1 MFTRDS
7 ALAYSNTLVNRLV
20 YECTRTGMTR
30 DKLCAALSLSN
41 TALAMWLT
49 GSRTCQQYW
58 VVRNAELVLEE
69 LQKQPDD
76 YYKRNK

>member
-7 ALAYSNTLVNRLV
+7 AIEYSNTLINKLV

-30 DKLCAALSLSN
+30 DKLCANLSLSN

-49 GSRTCQQYW
+49 GSRTCQQFW
-58 VVRNAELVLEE
+58 VVKNAELLAEQ
-69 LQKQPDD
+69 LKSLPDD
-76 YYKRNK
+76 YYKHNK

>member
-30 DKLCAALSLSN
+30 DRLCASLSLSN

-76 YYKRNK
+76 YYKHNK